1 MRQVDVLA
9 LLSAGMPDHLRRLEA
24 RLLAEFAAG
33 YPEWLA
39 QQERVFADGAP
50 DYLLSRYLLQ
60 VVDTTLQQINQ
71 RKVRHAEFTRRHA
84 NAITTDERQNLILD
98 YAIDLGA
105 TKRQHRDDKQ
115 AFRRWFAADAINDR
129 FRHRLSMAERR
140 LVLLLQRLGTV
151 VSGYLGEAAEDAEA
165 SWRRLALEVGLRD
178 PLLYGGNPHI
188 RESAFKCLSAAL
200 RALPEALRECAVSE
214 AMTQFIYRS
223 ALESRQ
229 DVWLQCDALDLL
241 RTISPE
247 NFFLAAKRRFFQPG
261 LSDDF
266 FVRRRITGWLGEN
279 PGIHPETGDLL
290 QLAASDSNAYVRQQ
304 VASILKQLPA
314 ALVAQILPRLLREDP
329 VPQVRAAAALALPDL
344 IEHTTSLAR
353 ASLLDALAQEKD
365 TFVLRVTMRAAESCV
380 IRLAAATT
388 PSDGQSLLPDVLER
402 LDQIHCASADL
413 RLRRWAAQTMERLWF
428 ATDPQVQ
435 SYKLALQRLVADCKP
450 GKSKRLPAEMNELP
464 GVLLGRMLAV
474 LAQDSYGME
483 LERAGRGWRLWRGHR
498 FGFRLWRWLHEMR
511 HPSPDKRQAV
521 RHTIGRIFRGSIH
534 APSAILAELAET
546 KVPGEPLQIGSE
558 GGWRPYLPLVDELI
572 SALDEDIDRGPL
584 RIFSS
589 EGITEIEAPR
599 SLASRF
605 RARNTLT
612 HRFAHFA
619 RLRNW
624 QEGSQSD
631 ARAYLKEIDDLGLHI
646 RFRPHTNTGSGLTEG
661 DPAVVR
667 FFPAPALVASSD
679 WEAWYRF
686 KNYFFSVF
694 ENTLFELALFSVT
707 SMVLFIGRHLYQNR
721 LISRARA
728 NIPLVIGGW
737 GTRGK
742 SGTERIKAA
751 LFSAMGY
758 SVVSKTTGC
767 EAMFLHGQPFDELR
781 EMFLF
786 RPYDKATI
794 WEQHNVVR
802 LAEKLGCEVFLWEC
816 MALTPAFVQL
826 LQRRWMKDD
835 IATITNTFPDHEDL
849 QGPAGI
855 DLPQVMTNF
864 IPEKRTLL
872 TSEEQ
877 MRPILSTACDALG
890 TRLRGV
896 GWLESGMLTPD
907 ILARF
912 PYQEHPDNIA
922 LVIALADE
930 LGIPEDF
937 ALKAMADHVVPD
949 LGVLKTYPA
958 ADINGR
964 QISFVNGMSANERF
978 GCLGNWTR
986 LGFDRIT
993 PDLEPNV
1000 IISTVVNNRA
1010 DRVAR
1015 SRVFAGILVDD
1026 INADYHFL
1034 IGSNLAGLQGYIRE
1048 AWLTSTAEIT
1058 LWPAGHEHSPEVV
1071 LATFARRLRLAHR
1084 PQDVEARLRA
1094 MLSGQNLDTGQDAV
1108 IDWRN
1113 SENLTEALETL
1124 GCRHIE
1130 DTVRCIAAAALTL
1143 DEYQRFTDRLATE
1156 TDQPRLDADF
1166 RDLLWQW
1173 FQRKL
1178 VVIEDFHASGNQII
1192 GLIAERTPPGLE
1204 NKVMGIQ
1211 NIKGTGL
1218 DFIYRWQAWDICH
1231 RACAAL
1237 TSQDSVTAE
1246 RGLSALS
1253 SFHEY
1258 GVLCEAHVLK
1268 SLADARQSMHL
1279 QQERQQAELAV
1290 IQTNLD
1296 AAMRQVRQEMQVLRA
1311 TGWVEKVLSA
1321 VEGFFDAGDA
1331 VKRRRRADQIY
1342 TDLVDER
1349 ISHSRAA
1356 MELQALNK
1364 RQKGSWL
1371 YADLQDRVSTIQ
1383 DRLLLTTPWR
1393 STDPVDLDR
1402 SRN

>member
-1 MRQVDVLA
+1 
-9 LLSAGMPDHLRRLEA
+9 MPDHLRRLEA

-39 QQERVFADGAP
+39 QQERVFAGGAP

-84 NAITTDERQNLILD
+84 RAMTADEKQSLILD

-115 AFRRWFAADAINDR
+115 AFQRWFAADAINDR
-129 FRHRLSMAERR
+129 FRNRLSMAERR
-140 LVLLLQRLGTV
+140 LVLLLRRLSAV
-151 VSGYLGEAAEDAEA
+151 VCRYLNEVSEDAEA
-165 SWRRLALEVGLRD
+165 CWRRLELEIGLRD
-178 PLLYGGNPHI
+178 SLLYVGNLHV
-188 RESAFKCLSAAL
+188 RESAFRCLSGVL
-200 RALPEALRECAVSE
+200 RVLPKALRERAVSE
-214 AMTQFIYRS
+214 SMVQFIYRS

-229 DVWLQCDALDLL
+229 DVWFQCDALDLL

-247 NFFLAAKRRFFQPG
+247 NFFLAAKRRFFQPEPG
-261 LSDDF
+261 DDF

-279 PGIHPETGDLL
+279 PDIHPDACDLL
-290 QLAASDSNAYVRQQ
+290 GLAASDANAYVRQQ
-304 VASILKQLPA
+304 VASILKQLPET
-314 ALVAQILPRLLREDP
+314 LISQILPRLLREDP
-329 VPQVRAAAALALPDL
+329 VPQVRAAAVLALPDL
-344 IEHTTSLAR
+344 IDRTMSLAR
-353 ASLLDALAQEKD
+353 TSLLDTLAQETD
-365 TFVLRVTMRAAESCV
+365 AFVLRVAMRAAESCV
-380 IRLAAATT
+380 TRLAAATAQ
-388 PSDGQSLLPDVLER
+388 SNGQSLLEDVLDR
-402 LDQIHCASADL
+402 LDQIHYTSTDL
-413 RLRRWAAQTMERLWF
+413 RVRRWAAQSTERLWF

-435 SYKLALQRLVADCKP
+435 SHKFALQQIVTSCKP
-450 GKSKRLPAEMNELP
+450 GKSLRLPAEMNELP

-474 LAQDSYGME
+474 LAQDSYGLE
-483 LERAGRGWRLWRGHR
+483 LERTGRGWRLWRGHR
-498 FGFRLWRWLHEMR
+498 FGFRLWRWLHEML

-534 APSAILAELAET
+534 APSGILAELAET

-572 SALDEDIDRGPL
+572 SALDEDIERGPL
-584 RIFSS
+584 LLFSS
-589 EGITEIEAPR
+589 EGITEIQVPR

-605 RARNTLT
+605 RARNVLT
-612 HRFAHFA
+612 RRFAHFA

-631 ARAYLKEIDDLGLHI
+631 ASAYLKETNDIGLQI
-646 RFRPHTNTGSGLTEG
+646 RFRPHTDARNDLSRA
-661 DPAVVR
+661 DPAVAR
-667 FFPAPALVASSD
+667 FFPAPVLVASSD

-694 ENTLFELALFSVT
+694 ENTLFELALFST
-707 SMVLFIGRHLYQNR
+707 SAMVLFIGRHLYQNR
-721 LISRARA
+721 LISHARA

-751 LFSAMGY
+751 LFNAMGY

-767 EAMFLHGQPFDELR
+767 EAMFLYSQPFDELR

-816 MALTPAFVQL
+816 MALTPAFVQI

-877 MRPILSTACDALG
+877 MRPILSTASEALG

-896 GWLESGMLTPD
+896 GWLESGLLTPD

-930 LGIPEDF
+930 LGVPEDF

-949 LGVLKTYPA
+949 LGVLKTYPTA
-958 ADINGR
+958 NINGR
-964 QISFVNGMSANERF
+964 CISFVNGMSANERF

-986 LGFDRIT
+986 LGFDQIT
-993 PDLEPNV
+993 PEAEPNV
-1000 IISTVVNNRA
+1000 MISTVVNNRA
-1010 DRVAR
+1010 DRIAR

-1034 IGSNLAGLQGYIRE
+1034 IGSNLAGLHGYIRE
-1048 AWLTSTAEIT
+1048 AWLASTAEIT
-1058 LWPAGHEHSPEVV
+1058 LWPAGQQDSPETV

-1084 PQDVEARLRA
+1084 TADVEERLSA
-1094 MLSGQNLDTGQDAV
+1094 MLRGQNLDIAQNTI
-1108 IDWRN
+1108 IDWHD
-1113 SENLTEALETL
+1113 SENLAKALSTF
-1124 GCRHIE
+1124 GCQHIE
-1130 DTVRCIAAAALTL
+1130 DTVQCVASAVSTLKEYQAFANRLTTESDLKKL
-1143 DEYQRFTDRLATE
+1143 DE
-1156 TDQPRLDADF
+1156 DF
-1166 RDLLWQW
+1166 RNLLWQW

-1178 VVIEDFHASGNQII
+1178 VTIEDFHASGNQII

-1218 DFIYRWQAWDICH
+1218 DFIYRWQAWDICYL
-1231 RACAAL
+1231 ACEAL
-1237 TSQDSVTAE
+1237 SSPDLATAE
-1246 RGLSALS
+1246 RGLKTLT

-1258 GVLCEAHVLK
+1258 GVLCEEHVLK
-1268 SLADARQSMHL
+1268 TLENVCQSVHL

-1296 AAMRQVRQEMQVLRA
+1296 VAMRQVRQEMQVLRA
-1311 TGWVEKVLSA
+1311 AGWMENALNA

-1342 TDLVDER
+1342 ADLVSER

-1364 RQKGSWL
+1364 RQKGGWL
-1371 YADLQDRVSTIQ
+1371 YAELQDRVSTIQ
-1383 DRLLLTTPWR
+1383 DRLLPLTSWR
-1393 STDPVDLDR
+1393 RTDTAMQER
-1402 SRN
+1402 SRNGL